1 MSRKFAFVLIIAM
14 AIGILPVFSAAD
26 DPTEIPASIRNN
38 RFFLESVR
46 LAKLAQETF
55 EYGDYDASENFAQEA
70 YRFAVL
76 SDEFVAL
83 QLKIKETND
92 AIAAAKKRLDW
103 AVSSGAARQYPN
115 EYNQGQTYYNT
126 SLRERTA
133 QNWDAA
139 IAAANKVIEAL
150 AYISPPGTT
159 PPPQPAAP
167 TPAPTTTPSVLP
179 LPAQYTVRT
188 WSSFRDC
195 FWNIAGYSWVYNDP
209 RQWRRL
215 YEANKSKL
223 PKPDNPDL
231 IEPGMIMDIPSIR
244 NETRQGMWSTSGN
257 YAPLR

>member
-1 MSRKFAFVLIIAM
+1 MNRGIVFVLIIAM
-14 AIGILPVFSAAD
+14 FFGVLPAFAAVGD
-26 DPTEIPASIRNN
+26 GAEIPAGIRNN

-55 EYGDYDASENFAQEA
+55 DYGDYDASENFAQEA
-70 YRFAVL
+70 YRFALL

-83 QLKIKETND
+83 QLKIKEADD
-92 AIAAAKKRLDW
+92 AIAAAKQRLDW
-103 AVSSGAARQYPN
+103 AVSSGAAGRYPN
-115 EYNQGQTYYNT
+115 EYSQGQSYYNT
-126 SLRERTA
+126 SQRERSA
-133 QNWDAA
+133 ENWDAA
-139 IAAANKVIEAL
+139 IAAANRVIEAL

-159 PPPQPAAP
+159 PPPQQ
-167 TPAPTTTPSVLP
+167 TTTTNQGVQP

-209 RQWRRL
+209 RQWKRL

-223 PKPDNPDL
+223 PQPDNPNL